1 MVKNMKKAI
10 LSKKF
15 PQSDLPFSHGFK
27 SGNFVF
33 TSGQVGRNPETG
45 ELAEG
50 IEEQTRQTLENIETI
65 LKETGY
71 SRKDVVKAT
80 VFLTDIRD
88 YNDMNKVYNG
98 FFNKPYP
105 ARSCVEAK
113 LANQKYKVEIEA
125 IAYKTS

>member
-1 MVKNMKKAI
+1 MKKAI
-10 LSKKF
+10 VSKKF
-15 PQSDLPFSHGFK
+15 PKSDLPFSHGFR

-33 TSGQVGRNPETG
+33 TSGQVGVNPETG

-65 LKETGY
+65 LKEAGC
-71 SRKDVVKAT
+71 SRRDVVKAT
-80 VFLTDIRD
+80 VFLADIRD
-88 YNDMNKVYNG
+88 YLDMNNVYSS

>member
-1 MVKNMKKAI
+1 MKKAI

-15 PQSDLPFSHGFK
+15 PKSDLPFSHGFR

-33 TSGQVGRNPETG
+33 TSGQVGVNPETG
-45 ELAEG
+45 ESAEG

-80 VFLTDIRD
+80 VFLADIRD
-88 YNDMNKVYNG
+88 YNDMIKFTAISLTNLILLEAAWK
-98 FFNKPYP
+98 
-105 ARSCVEAK
+105 RSLQTK
-113 LANQKYKVEIEA
+113 RLK
-125 IAYKTS
+125 SR